1 MILISV
7 GTAPSA
13 MRLSKSYRN
22 CFVTIV
28 AIYLL
33 AKQARQ
39 SETFSGFFN
48 QLVSEN
54 IYDRVFFNIRY
65 LINFV
70 DVFEIAHRAE
80 CESLQVFQHIT
91 KFWRSNQFL

>member
-1 MILISV
+1 MN
-7 GTAPSA
+7 
-13 MRLSKSYRN
+13 KSDRN

-39 SETFSGFFN
+39 NETFSGFLPM
-48 QLVSEN
+48 LVLEN

-70 DVFEIAHRAE
+70 DVFEIAR
-80 CESLQVFQHIT
+80 
-91 KFWRSNQFL
+91 